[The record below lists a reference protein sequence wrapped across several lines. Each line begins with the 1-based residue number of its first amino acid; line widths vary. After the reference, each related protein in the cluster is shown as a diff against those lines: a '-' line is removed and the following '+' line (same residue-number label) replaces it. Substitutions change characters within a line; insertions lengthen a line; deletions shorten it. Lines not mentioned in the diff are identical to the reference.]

1 MAKCMSK
8 VQNAARAVVK
18 FIFFDKFTFDFA
30 AGGYKRSV
38 VNNAALQ
45 QIQYAVASDNGVFDY
60 FTDAGVQLAQR
71 QGF

>member
-1 MAKCMSK
+1 MSK

-18 FIFFDKFTFDFA
+18 FIFFNKFKFNFA

>member
-1 MAKCMSK
+1 MTEIEKLSA
-8 VQNAARAVVK
+8 AVVK
-18 FIFFDKFTFDFA
+18 FIFFDKFTFNFA

-71 QGF
+71 QFF